1 MNTVCVEEC
10 CCVARNRAVLW
21 GRKIIS
27 MLFAMEEFYLEGGG
41 TGEREVR
48 SVDGEAYARTYE
60 WRSSRHS
67 YGIG

>member
-1 MNTVCVEEC
+1 M
-10 CCVARNRAVLW
+10 LW